1 MWMTWRDAWSA
12 ALYGPDGFYRSQL
25 PADHFRTSV
34 HASPL
39 FCRAILQLVNRTGA
53 RAVTDFGAGSG
64 ELLAQLAASAPDLAL
79 TAVEVRARPE
89 GLPEQVAWVPELPDR
104 VEGLLIANELLDN
117 VPCQVVERTE
127 DAWRVVEVQTDTGE
141 ERLGS
146 AANDDEVAWLT
157 RWWPSSAAGVADGAG
172 QVGQRAEVGLA
183 RDLLWVDACSRV
195 STGTSLAIDYGHHA
209 DYRPT
214 LSTVRSYRGGRET
227 PLSLDGQHDIT
238 AHVAIDSVAAAVGA
252 ETARQRDMLYEL
264 GLTTMRP
271 DVSTASADPVGYVHA
286 LSLASEAGELVA
298 SPGLGDLLW
307 VMRSHP

>member
-1 MWMTWRDAWSA
+1 MFA
-12 ALYGPDGFYRSQL
+12 G
-25 PADHFRTSV
+25 
-34 HASPL
+34 
-39 FCRAILQLVNRTGA
+39 AILQLVRRTGA
-53 RAVTDFGAGSG
+53 TAVTDFGAGSG

-79 TAVEVRARPE
+79 TGVEVRARPE
-89 GLPEQVAWVPELPDR
+89 GLAEDIAWVPELPDR

-146 AANDDEVAWLT
+146 AADDDEVAWLS
-157 RWWPSSAAGVADGAG
+157 RWWPSSAAGAADGAG
-172 QVGQRAEVGLA
+172 QVGQRVEVGLA

-209 DYRPT
+209 DYRPI

-227 PLSLDGQHDIT
+227 SLSLDGHHDIT

-252 ETARQRDMLYEL
+252 ETARSATCSTSWGSRRCGRTCPRPRPTRSATCTPCRWPPRPASSWPLLVSETCC
-264 GLTTMRP
+264 GSCAGTRERLTGW
-271 DVSTASADPVGYVHA
+271 VG
-286 LSLASEAGELVA
+286 SG
-298 SPGLGDLLW
+298 
-307 VMRSHP
+307 R